1 MTKNTT
7 PCAFIIGEALID
19 SVHGNDGTVTDH
31 PGGSPANVALTLG
44 RLGRDPELLSWFG
57 QDAGGAKIEQWLAA
71 SNVRV
76 APGSNGAPY
85 TSVAQATLAADGSAS
100 YEFHLDPSMPAH
112 AEVPVGAVVAHT
124 GSIAAVLAPGGAQ
137 VLDLLKSAQATAT
150 ITYDPNARPS
160 LMGDP
165 GEARGII
172 ESYVRLC
179 DVVKVSDEDLAW
191 LYPDQDPRAVAQEWL
206 AWGPALVVVT
216 LGEAG
221 SLGYTAAG
229 VVETPVPRVDV
240 VDTVGAGDSYM
251 GALIHGLWE
260 EGLLG
265 AENRSNLKN
274 VAPSVL
280 TRVLHQCASVAAITV
295 SRAGANPPWL
305 RELSAE

>member
-1 MTKNTT
+1 MSKNTA
-7 PCAFIIGEALID
+7 PYAFIVGETLID
-19 SVHGNDGTVTDH
+19 SVHHSDGTVTDH

-44 RLGRDPELLSWFG
+44 RLGRTAELLTWFG
-57 QDAGGAKIEQWLAA
+57 QDTGGKMIEQWLAA
-71 SNVRV
+71 SNVRLGL
-76 APGSNGAPY
+76 GSNEAPA
-85 TSVAQATLAADGSAS
+85 TSVAQATLAADGSAQ
-100 YEFHLDPSMPAH
+100 YEFQLDPRIPTGAVIPA
-112 AEVPVGAVVAHT
+112 GAVVAHT
-124 GSIAAVLAPGGAQ
+124 GSIASVLAPGGPH
-137 VLDLLKSAQATAT
+137 VLSLLESAKATAT

-165 GEARGII
+165 EQARGII